1 MLAQGGSVTNIPPGY
16 KGMDMRVRQDPVYS
30 PWQGGPESGRCHPV
44 PGRGRARGPF
54 KANGGRSRG
63 ACSPWNA
70 VKPGRGPEAAV
81 VGQGRAP
88 LPSGVEGT
96 GLRPDHG
103 SKAMDQ
109 GTQAPQEVGH
119 RVT

>member
-1 MLAQGGSVTNIPPGY
+1 M
-16 KGMDMRVRQDPVYS
+16 
-30 PWQGGPESGRCHPV
+30 
-44 PGRGRARGPF
+44 
-54 KANGGRSRG
+54 
-63 ACSPWNA
+63 CSPWNA

>member
-1 MLAQGGSVTNIPPGY
+1 M
-16 KGMDMRVRQDPVYS
+16 
-30 PWQGGPESGRCHPV
+30 
-44 PGRGRARGPF
+44 
-54 KANGGRSRG
+54 
-63 ACSPWNA
+63 
-70 VKPGRGPEAAV
+70 KPGRGPEAAV

-103 SKAMDQ
+103 SKTMDQ